1 MVLINILTK
10 LKKLI
15 LKEHQCQHSKKKDGT
30 DISYQDYY
38 KKQYNVTIKH
48 EN

>member
-1 MVLINILTK
+1 MSTF
-10 LKKLI
+10 
-15 LKEHQCQHSKKKDGT
+15 KKKDGT

-38 KKQYNVTIKH
+38 KKQYDVTIKH

>member
-15 LKEHQCQHSKKKDGT
+15 LKEHQCQHSKKRTELIFHIK
-30 DISYQDYY
+30 I
-38 KKQYNVTIKH
+38 TIR
-48 EN
+48 NNMM